1 VIAVLHLWNIA
12 AAWLWGRFL
21 GGKLRHVI
29 DKQSAG
35 VIAAF
40 FTAGIVSVVVT
51 MILHVLYPL
60 PWLVQSIYEA
70 DFWYSVLVTGVVEE
84 TAKFICF
91 FMIAHYLSTVKEP
104 QDGVLQGAAVGLG
117 FATLENIFYITS
129 YPTLYIATRP
139 LLATGGHML
148 YGAVWGGLY
157 STAVWSNAHSD
168 DPGSYR
174 LAVLGVV
181 LMAVFHGLYN
191 SVVVF
196 GLIPG
201 IIVDS
206 VVLAIAVPLFLQLQ
220 LRSPYRRY
228 PLEQAKRAIPAIER
242 GLVFNRKSPILNR
255 RLGLYLMRLGNY
267 KRAAVHLSRAMPR
280 THDRLSTRFFAAV
293 CEYTFTPSVHAER
306 GLRVAW
312 GRLPDEKRA
321 QLLAHLERLLAD
333 DPELLEAVREFLSS
347 AFTRRR
353 GKQGHE
359 LAREIKLRKAE
370 KRRGYSATIGEHVS
384 RLSHEEREGLRR
396 KFRKREE

>member
-1 VIAVLHLWNIA
+1 MIALLHLWNFA

-21 GGKLRHVI
+21 GGKLRYVI

-40 FTAGIVSVVVT
+40 FTAGIVSVVAT
-51 MILHVLYPL
+51 LMLYELYPL
-60 PWLVQSIYEA
+60 PWLVQSIY
-70 DFWYSVLVTGVVEE
+70 DSVFWYEVLVTGVVEE

-117 FATLENIFYITS
+117 FGTIENILYITW
-129 YPTLYIATRP
+129 YPEIFIAIRP
-139 LLATGGHML
+139 LLSTGGHML

-174 LAVLGVV
+174 LAVFGVV

-191 SVVVF
+191 SVVIF
-196 GLIPG
+196 GLLPG
-201 IIVDS
+201 FVIKAAI
-206 VVLAIAVPLFLQLQ
+206 LAIAVPLFLRLQ

-228 PLEQAKRAIPAIER
+228 SLEQARLAIPAIER

-312 GRLPDEKRA
+312 GRLSDDQRRK
-321 QLLAHLERLLAD
+321 LLAHLERLLVD

-359 LAREIKLRKAE
+359 LAREIKLRKAQ
-370 KRRGYSATIGEHVS
+370 KRRGYSPTIGEHVS
-384 RLSHEEREGLRR
+384 RLSREEQEGLRR
-396 KFRKREE
+396 KLRKPEE